1 VKVLLEVSSRR
12 IFSALFL
19 CLVVTED
26 YSSFL
31 EKEKELSLNDKD
43 ADAQGPVIPRAFPGG
58 LLFHCAQGKDR
69 TGILSM
75 LLCFALYGDSPEVED
90 RAVAEYAASE
100 RLLRRGKQGADSG
113 DDSSTMDSLGG
124 GGASDR
130 SSDNSKESSG
140 KEGNTNLGEIQSLKG
155 SPPKALRDTL
165 SRMRTRHGGV
175 LGYLDSIGFGK
186 DFRKRFRVAVGRS
199 RTLTSEIR
207 QIREA
212 AS

>member
-1 VKVLLEVSSRR
+1 MLLEVSSRR

-26 YSSFL
+26 YSAFL
-31 EKEKELSLNDKD
+31 EKEKEMSLIDKD
-43 ADAQGPVIPRAFPGG
+43 ADSQGPVIPRTFPGG

-75 LLCFALYGDSPEVED
+75 LLCFALYGDCPEVED

-100 RLLRRGKQGADSG
+100 VLLRRGRQSDDNDHG
-113 DDSSTMDSLGG
+113 DDSSTTDGLGSG
-124 GGASDR
+124 EVSR
-130 SSDNSKESSG
+130 VSNSYSNKSGG

-165 SRMRTRHGGV
+165 NRMRTRHGGV
-175 LGYLDSIGFGK
+175 LGYLDSVGFNK
-186 DFRKRFRVAVGRS
+186 DFRKRFKVAAARS
-199 RTLTSEIR
+199 KILTSEIR
-207 QIREA
+207 QIRETG
-212 AS
+212 